1 MRMND
6 YRRSARKFATETRR
20 LRERA
25 ENTEIARAL
34 CRGRPDTGGTR
45 RQRLE
50 NRGQSCDIT
59 RVPQDW
65 NFYFCNVNGKLASV
79 ALDLGLRELVPDS
92 ARLHLLWVWVY
103 LRCPRHDGLSD
114 SSEFRELVTI
124 EEALTASLA
133 GRFDAV
139 LSGRITTDGRREF
152 YYYGAHSEGF
162 DETVSATMERFPG
175 YTYDSQHQVDKDWR
189 QYLNVLYPREEDRQ
203 KIENR
208 KVLDA
213 LQNRGDAL
221 KRPRDISHWA
231 YFRTAEDRANFRNA
245 VRKLEYRVQS
255 ESELG
260 GRDYPL
266 GICIV
271 RFQSIQ
277 PAEVDDAVIE
287 LYRLAKECHGDYD
300 GWEAEVISDDAR
312 HR

>member
-1 MRMND
+1 M
-6 YRRSARKFATETRR
+6 
-20 LRERA
+20 
-25 ENTEIARAL
+25 
-34 CRGRPDTGGTR
+34 
-45 RQRLE
+45 E

-65 NFYFCNVNGKLASV
+65 NFYFRKVNGKLASI
-79 ALDLGLRELVPDS
+79 ALDLGLMEFVPDG
-92 ARLHLLWVWVY
+92 ARRHLLWVWVY
-103 LRCPRHDGLSD
+103 LRWPRHDGLSD
-114 SSEFRELVTI
+114 SSEFEELVAV
-124 EEALTASLA
+124 EEALTAKL
-133 GRFDAV
+133 GERFDTV

-152 YYYGAHSEGF
+152 YYYGVHSDCF

-175 YTYDSQHQVDKDWR
+175 YRHDSGHQLDKDWR
-189 QYLNVLYPREEDRQ
+189 QYLDVLYPSEENQQ

-213 LQNRGDAL
+213 LQKRGDAL
-221 KRPRDISHWA
+221 KLPRDISHWV
-231 YFRTAEDRANFRNA
+231 YFRAAEDRANFRNA
-245 VRKLEYRVQS
+245 VRKLQYRVRS

-300 GWEAEVISDDAR
+300 GWETEVISDDAR
-312 HR
+312 HS